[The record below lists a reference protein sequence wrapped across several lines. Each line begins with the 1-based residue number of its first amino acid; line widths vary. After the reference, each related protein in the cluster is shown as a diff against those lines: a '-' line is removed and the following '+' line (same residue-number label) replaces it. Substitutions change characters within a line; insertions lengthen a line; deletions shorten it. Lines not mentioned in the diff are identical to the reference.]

1 MSHAVFI
8 SDAEISSI
16 ACLDQARKK
25 EGNGNSERSRGREGM
40 KIDRLRMKEKEFWN
54 KLRIFL
60 K

>member
-1 MSHAVFI
+1 VIKSCQKFQFI
-8 SDAEISSI
+8 R
-16 ACLDQARKK
+16 CRLGKGNRRKGV
-25 EGNGNSERSRGREGM
+25 GNGNSESPRGREGM